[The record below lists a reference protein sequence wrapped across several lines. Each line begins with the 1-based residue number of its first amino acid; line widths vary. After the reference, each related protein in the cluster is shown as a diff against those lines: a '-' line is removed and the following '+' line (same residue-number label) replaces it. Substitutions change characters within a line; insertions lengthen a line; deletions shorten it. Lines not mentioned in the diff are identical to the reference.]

1 MTKRIIFGQ
10 QARTQLLNGIDILAN
25 AVKVTLGPKGRNV
38 AFERSFGAPL
48 ITKDGVTVAKE
59 IVLKDIVENMGAQMV
74 KEVASKTADIAGD
87 GTTTATVLAQAIF
100 TEGNKYVTAGANPM
114 ELKKGID
121 KAVQVVVDY
130 LKSSA
135 KKIENNHEIEQIAS
149 ISANSDI
156 EIGQKIAQAFAK
168 VGSDGVITVEEAKGM
183 ESELIVVE
191 GMQLDR
197 GYISPYFITD
207 NDKNEVVF
215 ENPLI
220 LVYDKKISNM
230 KAIVTALEL
239 AARAGRS
246 LVVIAEDVEGEA
258 LSTMVVNKMRGSLKS
273 CAIKAPAFGDRRAAM
288 LEDVAIAT
296 GATLISENIGLTL
309 EGVSLECFG
318 SAKKVIITK
327 EATTIIQGSG
337 DSESI
342 KERVTQIKTQLENSS
357 SDYDKEKLQERLA
370 KLSGGVA
377 VIKVG
382 AATEF
387 AMREIKDRI
396 DDALAAT
403 RAAIAE
409 GIIPGGGC
417 ALLHAQADVLDLEYA
432 STGDMLL
439 GVQIVRKALEYPLRT
454 IVSNAG
460 YEASLTVERV
470 RQQVSPFGFDAKEGV
485 YGDMIAFGIIDPVK
499 VARCALQ
506 NAASIAGLLLT
517 TEALISNEPTDDK
530 KSAALASHMGPMP
543 GMM

>member
-1 MTKRIIFGQ
+1 MAKNIIFGQ
-10 QARTQLLNGIDILAN
+10 QARTKLLAGIDTLAN

-38 AFERSFGAPL
+38 AFERSFGSPL

-59 IVLKDIVENMGAQMV
+59 IELKDRIENMGAHMV
-74 KEVASKTADIAGD
+74 REVASKTADIAGD

-114 ELKKGID
+114 ELKLGID
-121 KAVQVVVDY
+121 KAVDIVVKS
-130 LKSSA
+130 LASSA

-156 EIGQKIAQAFAK
+156 EIGKKIAMAFQK

-191 GMQLDR
+191 GMQVDR
-197 GYISPYFITD
+197 GYLSPYFITD

-220 LVYDKKISNM
+220 LIYDKRISTM
-230 KAIVTALEL
+230 KSIVTALEI
-239 AARAGRS
+239 AARSGRS
-246 LVVIAEDVEGEA
+246 LLVIAEDVEGEA
-258 LSTMVVNKMRGSLKS
+258 LSTMVVNKLRGSLKS
-273 CAIKAPAFGDRRAAM
+273 CAVKAPAFGDRRIAM
-288 LEDVAIAT
+288 LEDIAVAT
-296 GATLISENIGLTL
+296 GATLLSENVGLSL
-309 EGVSLECFG
+309 EGITLDDMG
-318 SAKKVIITK
+318 SAQKVIITK
-327 EATTIIQGSG
+327 ESTTIIQGKG
-337 DSESI
+337 NPESI
-342 KERVTQIKTQLENSS
+342 AARVEQIKSQLESS
-357 SDYDKEKLQERLA
+357 NSDYDKDKLKERLS

-387 AMREIKDRI
+387 EMREIKDRI

-409 GIIPGGGC
+409 GIVAGGGC
-417 ALLHAQADVLDLEYA
+417 ALLHAQTDVLDLEYK
-432 STGDMLL
+432 SVGDELL
-439 GVQIVRKALEYPLRT
+439 GIQIIRKALEYPLRT

-460 YEASLTVERV
+460 YEPSLTVQRV
-470 RQQVSPFGFDAKEGV
+470 REQQLPFGFDAKNGV
-485 YGDMIAFGIIDPVK
+485 YGDMIALGIIDPVK
-499 VARCALQ
+499 VTRCALQ

-517 TEALISNEPTDDK
+517 TEALISTEPSDDK
-530 KSAALASHMGPMP
+530 KSLAQNSSMSPMP